1 MPTAS
6 NNHDAH
12 DYTKRI
18 REQLPSPLLKL
29 QEVLGL
35 INYPQ

>member
-6 NNHDAH
+6 DNHDAH

-18 REQLPSPLLKL
+18 RERLPSRSLKL